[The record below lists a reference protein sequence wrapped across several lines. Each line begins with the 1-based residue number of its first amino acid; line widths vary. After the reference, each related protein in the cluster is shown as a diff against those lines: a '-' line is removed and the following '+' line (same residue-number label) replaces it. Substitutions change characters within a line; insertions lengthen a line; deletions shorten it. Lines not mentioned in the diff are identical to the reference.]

1 MRGNRGSSFD
11 EGLTLIGRAVERR
24 RLHELLDGLEAG
36 HGGLVLLAGEAGI
49 GKSALADS
57 ARTDAERRGIR
68 SVVGRAVPLSI
79 GQALRPVL
87 AALAALDEG
96 TRCLGAAIGDADPP
110 PDPGR
115 SMLEAT
121 VGDPTSLLLQ
131 RTIDRIDAHC
141 AAGPV
146 LIVLEDLH
154 WADPTTLTFVH
165 HVATRTD
172 PRALAIVATT
182 RPAPAGTALHHLLGG
197 LDASTITIAGLGDEE
212 VTELACRAGI
222 AGGTDHLDDRVRAA
236 LAEAGGNPL
245 LVLAT
250 LEAGGSGASGPIGAR
265 VKGLPADVLRLL
277 QPAAVAGPAI
287 RLDLLGALTGRGTL
301 QVMELLEAAVHA
313 GVVVHGDAVHGFRH
327 DLYRTAVLDTLPT
340 DAIEALHL
348 DIARAL
354 ERMGATRLEI
364 AEHVAS
370 GARPGNLDAVAML
383 TVTAEELAVRDPV
396 TALAISD
403 LAVGLLAGAPM
414 PEPVQVVRIASL
426 ATCGRTAEAEV
437 LGEALL
443 ANGVSAEV
451 EARVRRDLALAA
463 FVQGRSADAETHM
476 RAAAEMAPD
485 PQHAARART
494 ELAWAQF
501 LSLDRSGALEG
512 AAIGERHG
520 DAFTRVAAGSLLC
533 WLGLWSLDTALAT
546 RAAHD
551 VEILVGDGAPGD
563 WQVFQPL
570 LGAAAV
576 HLECGAVDHS
586 ITLARRGRRMA
597 AAAGTSWAAPAYD
610 AMLAT
615 AAWRCGDLDAAGV
628 LAAAALDGTAIVDGF
643 GVEIWSRA
651 LLAELAL
658 RRGELDI
665 ARDHLQVA
673 RLASQDGRV
682 QLGTNHLVVAE
693 AMAAD
698 LSGDGAGAF
707 ERLRLGWE
715 FLCAVGCDFVR
726 ASTGAEL
733 VKHGVASGAARD
745 ELDAVAAVLDADAA
759 TGGLPLLVAEAAR
772 ARAWLDPTAVMA
784 AVDASAASGCRMQRH
799 DALGDALV
807 LAPSHTD
814 CPAWI
819 AEIHQLRAGAGLP
832 THAPGGGGPA
842 GPSHARSPRRQRDR
856 PRFGPESLTAAELR
870 VANLVAEGL
879 TNTQIAAA
887 LVVSRRTV
895 DTQVLAAYR
904 KLGVSSRVGLTR
916 ILLELRSPSDADL

>member
-1 MRGNRGSSFD
+1 MRDEQDSAFADDTSLVGRG
-11 EGLTLIGRAVERR
+11 VERR
-24 RLHELLDGLEAG
+24 RLHDLLDALDVGQ
-36 HGGLVLLAGEAGI
+36 GGLVLLAGEAGI
-49 GKSALADS
+49 GKTALADS
-57 ARTDAERRGIR
+57 ALAEASCRGVRTA
-68 SVVGRAVPLSI
+68 VGRAVPLTI

-87 AALAALDEG
+87 AALAALDEADRS
-96 TRCLGAAIGDADPP
+96 TGAHLDEAGRE
-110 PDPGR
+110 PGR

-121 VGDPTSLLLQ
+121 VGDPTTLLLQ
-131 RTIDRIDAHC
+131 RTIERLDSHC
-141 AAGPV
+141 SDGPV
-146 LIVLEDLH
+146 LLILEDLH
-154 WADPTTLTFVH
+154 WADPTTVTFVH
-165 HVATRTD
+165 HLATRSD

-182 RPAPAGTALHHLLGG
+182 RPAPAGTALHHLLDDLTASTLAVIG
-197 LDASTITIAGLGDEE
+197 LDDDE
-212 VTELACRAGI
+212 VAELAERAG
-222 AGGTDHLDDRVRAA
+222 AGAAPLDDSVRAA
-236 LAEAGGNPL
+236 LSEAGGNPL
-245 LVLAT
+245 LVLVT
-250 LEAGGSGASGPIGAR
+250 LEAGGSGMSGPVGAR
-265 VKGLPADVLRLL
+265 VQGLPAEVLRVL
-277 QPAAVAGPAI
+277 QPAAVAGPTI
-287 RLDLLGALTGRGTL
+287 RLDLLAALSGRGTL
-301 QVMELLEAAVHA
+301 EVMELLEAAVHA
-313 GVVVHGDAVHGFRH
+313 GVVVHGDAVYGFRH

-340 DAIEALHL
+340 DAIDALHL

-354 ERMGATRLEI
+354 ERLGATRLEI
-364 AEHVAS
+364 AEHLAS
-370 GARPGNLDAVAML
+370 GARPGNHDAVATL
-383 TVTAEELAVRDPV
+383 TATAEELTERDPV
-396 TALAISD
+396 TALAISE

-414 PEPVQVVRIASL
+414 PEPLQVVRIASL

-443 ANGVSAEV
+443 AAGVSAEV

-501 LSLDRSGALEG
+501 LSLDRAGALEG
-512 AAIGERHG
+512 AVIGERHG
-520 DAFTRVAAGSLLC
+520 DVFTRVAAAGLLC
-533 WLGLWSLDTALAT
+533 WLGLWSLDTNLAT

-551 VEILVGDGAPGD
+551 VEILVGDGDPGD

-576 HLECGAVDHS
+576 HLECGDLDHAVV
-586 ITLARRGRRMA
+586 LAERGRRMA
-597 AAAGTSWAAPAYD
+597 VAAATWAAPAYD

-615 AAWRCGDLDAAGV
+615 AAWRRGDPDTAGV

-658 RRGELDI
+658 RRGDLDI
-665 ARDHLQVA
+665 ARDHLQAA
-673 RLASQDGRV
+673 RLASQDGRA
-682 QLGTNHLVVAE
+682 QLGTNHLVLAE

-698 LSGDGAGAF
+698 LDGDAAGALDQ
-707 ERLRLGWE
+707 LRLGWE
-715 FLCAVGCDFVR
+715 FLCAVGCEYVR
-726 ASTGAEL
+726 ATTGAEL
-733 VKHGVASGAARD
+733 VKHGVASAASRD

-772 ARAWLDPTAVMA
+772 ARAWLDPACVA
-784 AVDASAASGCRMQRH
+784 AAIDASAAGGCRVQRH
-799 DALGDALV
+799 DALRDAVV
-807 LAPSHTD
+807 LAPDHDD
-814 CPAWI
+814 CPAWVI
-819 AEIHQLRAGAGLP
+819 EIHQLRAAAGFP
-832 THAPGGGGPA
+832 TLAPGTGPT
-842 GPSHARSPRRQRDR
+842 GPSRARNQRRQRDR

-879 TNTQIAAA
+879 TNTQIAAE

-916 ILLELRSPSDADL
+916 ILLDLRSSSVDDR